1 MSEIN
6 MEKLTRLAH
15 LQLSDTERGAAL
27 ADLEAIVGM
36 IDTFNEADVG
46 ETAPMS
52 HPLDLQARLRPDA
65 ATAEIDRDRYQALA
79 PSADQGH
86 YLVPQVIDRGQ
97 TAEKE

>member
-1 MSEIN
+1 

-15 LQLSDTERGAAL
+15 LQLSNSEQVAAL

-36 IDTFNEADVG
+36 IDTFNAADVG
-46 ETAPMS
+46 DTAPMS

-79 PSADQGH
+79 PSAEDGH
-86 YLVPQVIDRGQ
+86 YLVPQVIDRASSD
-97 TAEKE
+97 TP